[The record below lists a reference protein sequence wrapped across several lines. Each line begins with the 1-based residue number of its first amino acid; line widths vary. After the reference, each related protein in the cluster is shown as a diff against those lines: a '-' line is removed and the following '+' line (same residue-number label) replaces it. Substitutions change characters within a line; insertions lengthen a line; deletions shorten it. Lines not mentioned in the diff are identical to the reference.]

1 MNKQIALIALCTAS
15 LTAHAADLSANPEVA
30 EFQKLEQMV
39 RKQVETGVAS
49 REQSLKATILAIRAR
64 YLNKE
69 LTEKQWLSKEQ
80 ELNVSLLKIQAAKV
94 AAGENAIDAVVS
106 FQNELLSTR
115 ELLKRR
121 E

>member
-1 MNKQIALIALCTAS
+1 MTKQIALIALCAAS

-30 EFQKLEQMV
+30 ELQKLEQMV

-115 ELLKRR
+115 ELLKSG